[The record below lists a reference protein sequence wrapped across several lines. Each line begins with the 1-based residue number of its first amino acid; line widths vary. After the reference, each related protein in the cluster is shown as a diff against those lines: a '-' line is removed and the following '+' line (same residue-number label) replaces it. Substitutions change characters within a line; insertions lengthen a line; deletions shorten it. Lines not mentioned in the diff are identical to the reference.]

1 MRNFSEMS
9 PITMCFASK
18 TSPLIKIDVDRNISY
33 YNSEGE
39 KLSALNEAK
48 DTDKFII
55 AWSGKWNTDV
65 FHVSQNDIDDIL
77 ISKHL
82 ETITNKF

>member
-1 MRNFSEMS
+1 
-9 PITMCFASK
+9 MCFASK

-33 YNSEGE
+33 YNSENE

-65 FHVSQNDIDDIL
+65 FHVTQNDIDDIL

-82 ETITNKF
+82 ESITNKF

>member
-1 MRNFSEMS
+1 MRNFNEMS

-33 YNSEGE
+33 YNSENE

-55 AWSGKWNTDV
+55 AWSGQWNTDV
-65 FHVSQNDIDDIL
+65 FHVTQNDIDDIL

-82 ETITNKF
+82 ESITNKF

>member
-1 MRNFSEMS
+1 MRNFNEMS

-33 YNSEGE
+33 YNSENE
-39 KLSALNEAK
+39 KLSALEEAK

-65 FHVSQNDIDDIL
+65 FHVTQNDIDDIL
-77 ISKHL
+77 ISKRL
-82 ETITNKF
+82 SSITNKF

>member
-1 MRNFSEMS
+1 MRNFNEMS

-39 KLSALNEAK
+39 KLSALRQAK
-48 DTDKFII
+48 DTDKFIVI
-55 AWSGKWNTDV
+55 I
-65 FHVSQNDIDDIL
+65 F
-77 ISKHL
+77 KHL
-82 ETITNKF
+82 NQSCLIIMISLIC

>member
-1 MRNFSEMS
+1 MRNFNEMS

-33 YNSEGE
+33 YNSENE
-39 KLSALNEAK
+39 KLSALKQAK

-55 AWSGKWNTDV
+55 AWSGQWNTDV
-65 FHVSQNDIDDIL
+65 FHVTQNDIDDIL
-77 ISKHL
+77 ISKHVSS
-82 ETITNKF
+82 ITNKF